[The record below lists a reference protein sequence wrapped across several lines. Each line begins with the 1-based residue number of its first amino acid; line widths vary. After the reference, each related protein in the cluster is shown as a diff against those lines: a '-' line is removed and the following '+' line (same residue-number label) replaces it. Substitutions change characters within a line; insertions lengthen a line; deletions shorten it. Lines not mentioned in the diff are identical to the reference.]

1 MKTVNSL
8 SGGKTSSYIAANYP
22 ADYNVFALVRTN
34 DKTCLYPDKKLR
46 QIVSDKIG
54 IEFIGTL
61 EQDNIIK
68 VMLDLE
74 QFIGKEITWLS
85 PKTFDEII
93 NGDWNKGKNGKHYLP
108 NLMTRYCTTE
118 MKMKPIFEWW
128 QKEINEI
135 VEMRIGFRATEM
147 NRAKRVIDKLNANGI
162 DEMKAVIGKS
172 KTGNRNRWGMVEWR
186 IPTFPLI
193 PANINNDTIFNYWQK
208 NKEVSFADGYY
219 NNCVGCFHRNPV
231 FLNKMSQE
239 HKNKMEWFANI
250 EAENSPNTFRKDCT
264 YKEILEYK
272 PQIELDFEDFDDCD
286 SGYCGL

>member
-8 SGGKTSSYIAANYP
+8 SGGKSSSYIAANYP

-34 DKTCLYPDKKLR
+34 DKSCEYPDKKIR

-54 IEFIGTL
+54 QEFIGTL

-68 VMLDLE
+68 IMLDLE

-93 NGDWNKGKNGKHYLP
+93 NGEWNKGKNGKHYLP
-108 NLMTRYCTTE
+108 NIMTRYCTSK
-118 MKMKPIFEWW
+118 MKMEPIFEWW
-128 QKEINEI
+128 QNEINEVI
-135 VEMRIGFRATEM
+135 EMRIGFRSTEM
-147 NRAKRVIDKLNANGI
+147 NRAKRIIEKLNKNGV
-162 DEMKAVIGKS
+162 DEMKAIVGKR
-172 KTGNRNRWGMVEWR
+172 KTQNKWGMVEWR

-193 PANINNDTIFNYWQK
+193 PDNINNTDIFNYWK
-208 NKEVSFADGYY
+208 NNKAVSFEEGYF
-219 NNCVGCFHRNPV
+219 NNCVGCFHRNPI
-231 FLNKMSQE
+231 FLNKMAQE

-250 EAENSPNTFRKDCT
+250 EEQNAPNTFKKDCT

-272 PQIELDFEDFDDCD
+272 PQIELSFEDFDDCD
-286 SGYCGL
+286 SGFCGL

>member
-8 SGGKTSSYIAANYP
+8 SGGKSSSYIAANYP

-34 DKTCLYPDKKLR
+34 DKSCIYPDAKLR

-54 IEFIGTL
+54 QEFIGTL

-68 VMLDLE
+68 IMLDLE

-93 NGDWNKGKNGKHYLP
+93 NGEWNKGKNGKHYLP
-108 NLMTRYCTTE
+108 NIMTRYCTSK
-118 MKMKPIFEWW
+118 MKMEPIFEWW
-128 QKEINEI
+128 QNEINEVI
-135 VEMRIGFRATEM
+135 EMRIGFRSTEM
-147 NRAKRVIDKLNANGI
+147 NRAKRIIEKLNKNGV
-162 DEMKAVIGKS
+162 DEMKAIVGKR
-172 KTGNRNRWGMVEWR
+172 KTQNKWGMVEWR

-193 PANINNDTIFNYWQK
+193 PDNINNTDIFNYWK
-208 NKEVSFADGYY
+208 NNTAVSFEEGYF
-219 NNCVGCFHRNPV
+219 NNCVGCFHRNPI
-231 FLNKMSQE
+231 FLNKMAQE

-250 EAENSPNTFRKDCT
+250 EEQNAPNTFKKDCT

-272 PQIELDFEDFDDCD
+272 PQIELSFEDFDDCD

>member
-8 SGGKTSSYIAANYP
+8 SGGKSSSYIAANYP

-34 DKTCLYPDKKLR
+34 DKSCIYPDAKLR

-54 IEFIGTL
+54 QEFIGTL

-68 VMLDLE
+68 IMLDLE

-93 NGDWNKGKNGKHYLP
+93 NGEWNKGKNGKHYLP
-108 NLMTRYCTTE
+108 NIMTRYCTSK
-118 MKMKPIFEWW
+118 MKMEPIFEWW
-128 QKEINEI
+128 QNEINEVI
-135 VEMRIGFRATEM
+135 EMRIGFRSTEM
-147 NRAKRVIDKLNANGI
+147 NRAKRIIEKLNKNGV
-162 DEMKAVIGKS
+162 DEMKAIVGKR
-172 KTGNRNRWGMVEWR
+172 KTQNKWGMVEWR

-193 PANINNDTIFNYWQK
+193 PDNINNTDIFNYWK
-208 NKEVSFADGYY
+208 NNKAVSFEEGYF
-219 NNCVGCFHRNPV
+219 NNCVGCFHRNPI
-231 FLNKMSQE
+231 FLNKMAQE

-250 EAENSPNTFRKDCT
+250 EEQNAPNTFKKDCT

-272 PQIELDFEDFDDCD
+272 PQIELSFEDFDECD